1 MKYFINYKKIAQLL
15 LLLSVVF
22 VACNKD
28 NLDARKAMHVVIN
41 GYNGSENALLVTID
55 TTAYTGNKLL
65 EPTAKFEFNVAYPYP
80 ENQQQKTVT
89 LTDTVTKKIILTK
102 SLPNSGTKA
111 AINFLYI
118 DGKVMEIIPPP
129 ADTATNKLGVYIHYT
144 VSDAPIDIFL
154 YRLDNNSGEE
164 YRTYVAKDVKP
175 GSWIYADYVAGEHF
189 NTKGNLDNA
198 ASLCFTKAGTTDQW
212 AFEDNESKSRTTV
225 SGMGLPLAGE
235 KGLVLSYLITPGIF
249 QLDYARMFFHPDRV
263 R

>member
-1 MKYFINYKKIAQLL
+1 MKHFINYKKITKLL

-28 NLDARKAMHVVIN
+28 NLDGRKAMQVVIN

-65 EPTAKFEFNVAYPYP
+65 EPTAKFEFNVAYAYP
-80 ENQQQKTVT
+80 ESQQQKVVT
-89 LTDTVTKKIILTK
+89 LTDTVTKKIIFTK
-102 SLPNSGTKA
+102 PLPNSGTKA

-118 DGKVMEIIPPP
+118 DGKVMEITPPP
-129 ADTATNKLGVYIHYT
+129 ADTATNKLGFYMHYT
-144 VSDAPIDIFL
+144 VSETPIDIFL
-154 YRLDNNSGEE
+154 YRVDNSSGEE
-164 YRTYVAKDVKP
+164 YRTYLAKNVKP
-175 GSWIYADYVAGEHF
+175 NNWIYIDYVAAEHF
-189 NTKGNLDNA
+189 NTKGNLDDA

-212 AFEDNESKSRTTV
+212 AFEDNESKSRTAA
-225 SGMGLPLAGE
+225 GMGLPLAGE
-235 KGLVLSYLITPGIF
+235 KGLVLSYLITPGVF